1 MVKIMEPTSKKKLNY
16 NEKNIKGWKQK
27 KIKKKYQKK
36 VARVNGYQWLEQR
49 RDLGQM
55 FSDVRRIKLRQR

>member
-1 MVKIMEPTSKKKLNY
+1 MKKISKAESK
-16 NEKNIKGWKQK
+16 K

-36 VARVNGYQWLEQR
+36 VARVNVYKWLEQR
-49 RDLGQM
+49 HELGQM

>member
-1 MVKIMEPTSKKKLNY
+1 MKKISKAESK
-16 NEKNIKGWKQK
+16 K

-36 VARVNGYQWLEQR
+36 YQWLEQR
-49 RDLGQM
+49 RELGQM